1 MASGSAPFPEYSR
14 ARDRPTESPATALD
28 WVIIFQED
36 WGGYNLVAWKPSSG
50 CQQALA
56 GDRGFMRFI
65 CPVVAFTVFAL
76 SVHFL
81 LTYLATGMMAGDVY
95 RENSVR
101 VYGLPTNRPV
111 THLGG

>member
-1 MASGSAPFPEYSR
+1 M
-14 ARDRPTESPATALD
+14 
-28 WVIIFQED
+28 IIFQED

-56 GDRGFMRFI
+56 GDRGFKRFI

-95 RENSVR
+95 RENSVVCTACPR
-101 VYGLPTNRPV
+101 TGQSHTWGDDAPV
-111 THLGG
+111 DRQVGKAL